1 MWYILAFTIGVLA
14 GTIIHSFVVKYYEDK
29 NYCNELDFEFCREML
44 NDQKEYEIRKASFEN
59 NIGKQLD
66 VNKIR
71 TDKEQNK
78 VLQEAKKREMLQIIN
93 KYKEILEK

>member
-1 MWYILAFTIGVLA
+1 MWYILAFIIVVLA

-29 NYCNELDFEFCREML
+29 NYYEFDFEFCREML

-78 VLQEAKKREMLQIIN
+78 VLQEAKKREMLEIIN